1 MNNKITMS
9 SPIVFAQTASPRE
22 EFKERKSPYYLHSH
36 KDKYKSSFEISKIV
50 EQSTLNTV
58 PTFFVNL

>member
-1 MNNKITMS
+1 MS

-36 KDKYKSSFEISKIV
+36 KDKYEISKIV
-50 EQSTLNTV
+50 EQSTLNKV
-58 PTFFVNL
+58 PTF